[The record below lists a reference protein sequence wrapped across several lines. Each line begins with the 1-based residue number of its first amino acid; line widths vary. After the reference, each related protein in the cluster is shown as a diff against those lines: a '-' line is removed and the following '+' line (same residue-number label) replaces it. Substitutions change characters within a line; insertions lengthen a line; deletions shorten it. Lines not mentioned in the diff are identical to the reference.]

1 MFSSYAIERE
11 EEILKRLN
19 EDIDENLIS
28 TKYLVT
34 DDTIQRVYPGT
45 SINEIKD
52 EFNENLKFLGCF
64 ITMDNSTTVNK
75 EIKKALKDLLGEKML
90 DTHIRQNISVV
101 ESTFEQKP
109 VIYYKSKS
117 NASKDYIKLAKEV
130 FKNG

>member
-1 MFSSYAIERE
+1 MRKIKSRIIIFVFCIITLVGIVFSSYAIERE

-52 EFNENLKFLGCF
+52 E
-64 ITMDNSTTVNK
+64 
-75 EIKKALKDLLGEKML
+75 
-90 DTHIRQNISVV
+90 
-101 ESTFEQKP
+101 
-109 VIYYKSKS
+109 
-117 NASKDYIKLAKEV
+117 
-130 FKNG
+130 